1 MDWAE
6 LAKEL
11 PVSHSMRVNCPSC
24 GGKKTC
30 SITNKG
36 NRYVRLCFRCKE
48 ADSASAPA
56 MTPQERRELIIAAQA
71 FEATEPTLP
80 QDFTPNI
87 PVPGLLWLSKAGL
100 NYHDIQEHRIGWSPE
115 LRRVVLPVYNRRNIL
130 AGVQARS
137 VEPFVKP
144 KYLNQIWSGP
154 RPMFR
159 TDLQKR
165 GRNSTVVLTEDIM
178 SACRIA
184 KTGTTAFSLLG
195 TNLMDAPIAEI
206 DESPYDDVVVWMDS
220 DEAGQDAR
228 RTMLRQLSAV
238 GINARSVYS
247 ELDPKLLDLEAIN
260 EHLQL

>member
-6 LAKEL
+6 LAKSL
-11 PVSHSMRVNCPSC
+11 PVSHSMRVNCLSC
-24 GGKKTC
+24 GGKNTC

-36 NRYVRLCFRCKE
+36 NRYVSLCFRCKE
-48 ADSASAPA
+48 TESARAPA
-56 MTPQERRELIIAAQA
+56 MTPQERRELIRAAQA

-87 PVPGLLWLSKAGL
+87 TVPGLLWLSKAGL
-100 NYHDIQEHRIGWSPE
+100 NYHDIREHKIGWSPE

-130 AGVQARS
+130 AAVQARS

-154 RPMFR
+154 RPIFR
-159 TDLQKR
+159 TDLQRR
-165 GRNSTVVLTEDIM
+165 GDNGTVVLTEDIM

-206 DESPYDDVVVWMDS
+206 AESPYDDVVVWMDS
-220 DEAGQDAR
+220 DAAGKDAR
-228 RTMLRQLSAV
+228 RKMLRQLSAV